1 MRQRTSASSPE
12 RRSRAV
18 IVEDVGE
25 PLPEGIPDR
34 GNKTELKRVDGG
46 EWWRGAV
53 SETKLITVSWHW
65 HRTSDFL
72 QLCSQKH
79 CMQAAYSRSR

>member
-12 RRSRAV
+12 RRSRAG

-25 PLPEGIPDR
+25 LPLPDR

-53 SETKLITVSWHW
+53 SETKLITVSGIAPK
-65 HRTSDFL
+65 TSEFL
-72 QLCSQKH
+72 QLCSVILH
-79 CMQAAYSRSR
+79 AGCI